1 MQHVVTALL
10 GMFKGET
17 GVSYHLM
24 LIVAKTDRGLE
35 PRKWIG
41 FQIYDVKE
49 LMDHVS
55 GITLVPR
62 LKLEIFRILSKT
74 LRKLDLV

>member
-41 FQIYDVKE
+41 FQIYDVVKM
-49 LMDHVS
+49 LMDHFS

-62 LKLEIFRILSKT
+62 P
-74 LRKLDLV
+74 